1 MAQIDVNELRKLF
14 SENTK
19 KRQKADFAT
28 AVAKQEQKDAIKKA
42 TAKSEKEL
50 LREEIAKIRR
60 RQKAEA
66 LTAKP
71 LTKEQRT
78 EAEVKKLKKQDEL
91 NKLTGRSKEEG
102 VDAVDRLLKA
112 MKDQHNLMYDKD
124 GEPVFSGKMEE
135 KTTLRG
141 RRSIPIP
148 GTDRVIPIPGMSK
161 EIEIDTPGFDPRGR
175 KGSNFRIAQE
185 RMDELQKDL
194 QTAQK
199 AKEQGITM
207 GEAKRNQEIDKMER
221 ELNELLDINTA
232 SIPDKPELPE
242 EIKRRLEAKRK
253 YLTKLSTQSFFR
265 K

>member
-1 MAQIDVNELRKLF
+1 MSQLDDFLKMLD
-14 SENTK
+14 
-19 KRQKADFAT
+19 QQDFAR
-28 AVAKQEQKDAIKKA
+28 ASAKQKKKPGKKTPEEMLAEEIQKQTIRSQAKKA
-42 TAKSEKEL
+42 
-50 LREEIAKIRR
+50 IAKPPT
-60 RQKAEA
+60 RQ
-66 LTAKP
+66 
-71 LTKEQRT
+71 QRM
-78 EAEVKKLKKQDEL
+78 EAEVKRLKTQDEL

-102 VDAVDRLLKA
+102 ADAVDRLLKA
-112 MKDQHNLMYDKD
+112 MKDQRNLMYDKD

-148 GTDRVIPIPGMSK
+148 GTDRVIPIPGMSR

-185 RMDELQKDL
+185 RMEELQKDL

-207 GEAKRNQEIDKMER
+207 GEAKRNQ
-221 ELNELLDINTA
+221 DIQ
-232 SIPDKPELPE
+232 KKYE
-242 EIKRRLEAKRK
+242 EFLKLFDRPGVDKRRSD
-253 YLTKLSTQSFFR
+253 YLARLSTQSFFR

>member
-19 KRQKADFAT
+19 KRQKADFALK
-28 AVAKQEQKDAIKKA
+28 VAKEEEKQKIK
-42 TAKSEKEL
+42 
-50 LREEIAKIRR
+50 
-60 RQKAEA
+60 EA
-66 LTAKP
+66 TAKP
-71 LTKEQRT
+71 LTRQQRM
-78 EAEVKKLKKQDEL
+78 EAEVKKLKTQDEL
-91 NKLTGRSKEEG
+91 NKLTGRGKAESG
-102 VDAVDRLLKA
+102 ADAVDRLLKA
-112 MKDQHNLMYDKD
+112 MKSQRNLMYDKD

-148 GTDRVIPIPGMSK
+148 GTDRVIPIPGMSR

-185 RMDELQKDL
+185 RMEELQKDL

-207 GEAKRNQEIDKMER
+207 QEAKRNEDVQK
-221 ELNELLDINTA
+221 
-232 SIPDKPELPE
+232 KYE
-242 EIKRRLEAKRK
+242 EFLKIFDRPGVDRRRSD
-253 YLTKLSTQSFFR
+253 YLARLSTQSFFR

>member
-19 KRQKADFAT
+19 KRQKADFAR
-28 AVAKQEQKDAIKKA
+28 K
-42 TAKSEKEL
+42 
-50 LREEIAKIRR
+50 IAKEEEK
-60 RQKAEA
+60 QKIKEA
-66 LTAKP
+66 TAKP
-71 LTKEQRT
+71 LTRQQRM
-78 EAEVKKLKKQDEL
+78 EAEVKKLKTQDEL

-102 VDAVDRLLKA
+102 ADAVDRLLKA
-112 MKDQHNLMYDKD
+112 MKNQRNLMYDKD

-135 KTTLRG
+135 KTILRG

-148 GTDRVIPIPGMSK
+148 GTDRVIPIPLMSR
-161 EIEIDTPGFDPRGR
+161 EIEIDTPGFDSRGR

-185 RMDELQKDL
+185 RMEELQKDL

-207 GEAKRNQEIDKMER
+207 GEAKRNQQMQK
-221 ELNELLDINTA
+221 
-232 SIPDKPELPE
+232 KYE
-242 EIKRRLEAKRK
+242 EFLKLFDRPGVDKRRSD
-253 YLTKLSTQSFFR
+253 YLARLSTQSFFR

>member
-14 SENTK
+14 GENIE
-19 KRQKADFAT
+19 KRQKADFAR
-28 AVAKQEQKDAIKKA
+28 K
-42 TAKSEKEL
+42 
-50 LREEIAKIRR
+50 IAKEEEK
-60 RQKAEA
+60 QKIKEA
-66 LTAKP
+66 TAKP
-71 LTKEQRT
+71 LTRQQRM
-78 EAEVKKLKKQDEL
+78 EAEVKKLKTQDEL

-102 VDAVDRLLKA
+102 ADAVDRLLKA
-112 MKDQHNLMYDKD
+112 MKNQRNLMYDKD

-148 GTDRVIPIPGMSK
+148 GTDRVIPIPGMSR

-185 RMDELQKDL
+185 RMEELQKDL

-207 GEAKRNQEIDKMER
+207 GEAKRNQDVQK
-221 ELNELLDINTA
+221 
-232 SIPDKPELPE
+232 KYE
-242 EIKRRLEAKRK
+242 EFLKLFDRPGVDKRRSD
-253 YLTKLSTQSFFR
+253 YLARLSTQSFFR

>member
-14 SENTK
+14 GENIK
-19 KRQKADFAT
+19 KRQKADFAR
-28 AVAKQEQKDAIKKA
+28 K
-42 TAKSEKEL
+42 
-50 LREEIAKIRR
+50 IAKEEEK
-60 RQKAEA
+60 QKIKEA
-66 LTAKP
+66 TAKP
-71 LTKEQRT
+71 LTRQQRM
-78 EAEVKKLKKQDEL
+78 EAEVKKLKTQDEL

-102 VDAVDRLLKA
+102 ADAVDRLLKA
-112 MKDQHNLMYDKD
+112 MKDQRNLMYDKD

-135 KTTLRG
+135 KTILRG

-148 GTDRVIPIPGMSK
+148 GTDRVIPIPGMSR

-185 RMDELQKDL
+185 RMEELQKDL

-207 GEAKRNQEIDKMER
+207 QEAKRNQEIEKKQR
-221 ELNELLDINTA
+221 ELSELLDINTKP
-232 SIPDKPELPE
+232 IPDKPELPE
-242 EIKRRLEAKRK
+242 ETKRRLEAKRR

>member
-14 SENTK
+14 GENIK
-19 KRQKADFAT
+19 KRQKADFAR
-28 AVAKQEQKDAIKKA
+28 K
-42 TAKSEKEL
+42 
-50 LREEIAKIRR
+50 IAKEEEK
-60 RQKAEA
+60 QKIKEA
-66 LTAKP
+66 TAKP
-71 LTKEQRT
+71 LTRQQRM
-78 EAEVKKLKKQDEL
+78 EAEVKKLKTQDEL
-91 NKLTGRSKEEG
+91 NKLTGRGKAESG
-102 VDAVDRLLKA
+102 ADAVDRLLKA
-112 MKDQHNLMYDKD
+112 MKDQRNLMYDKD

-148 GTDRVIPIPGMSK
+148 GTDRVIPIPGMSR

-185 RMDELQKDL
+185 RMEELQKDL

-207 GEAKRNQEIDKMER
+207 QEAKRNRDVQK
-221 ELNELLDINTA
+221 
-232 SIPDKPELPE
+232 KYE
-242 EIKRRLEAKRK
+242 EFLKIFDRPGVDRRRSD
-253 YLTKLSTQSFFR
+253 YLARLSTQSFFR

>member
-19 KRQKADFAT
+19 KRQKADFALK
-28 AVAKQEQKDAIKKA
+28 VAK
-42 TAKSEKEL
+42 EKE
-50 LREEIAKIRR
+50 K
-60 RQKAEA
+60 Q
-66 LTAKP
+66 P
-71 LTKEQRT
+71 TKQQRM
-78 EAEVKKLKKQDEL
+78 EAEVKKLKTQDEL

-102 VDAVDRLLKA
+102 ADAVDRLLKA
-112 MKDQHNLMYDKD
+112 MKNQRNLMYDKD

-135 KTTLRG
+135 KTILRG

-185 RMDELQKDL
+185 RMEELQKDL

-199 AKEQGITM
+199 SKEQGITM
-207 GEAKRNQEIDKMER
+207 GEAKRNQDMQK
-221 ELNELLDINTA
+221 
-232 SIPDKPELPE
+232 KYE
-242 EIKRRLEAKRK
+242 EFLKLFDRPGVDKRRSD
-253 YLTKLSTQSFFR
+253 YLARLSTQSFFR